1 MQAQENLQKAQ
12 IIYFGVGDSVDGST
26 IHFIINAIT
35 AKVLLL
41 NESAPRKFPSIS
53 HANNDEKATS
63 LHGKVTQ

>member
-41 NESAPRKFPSIS
+41 NESAPRKFPS